1 MSYETLR
8 LVHIVCAH
16 LSIAGFVLRG
26 AWMLR
31 DSPLLATRW
40 ARTLPHINDTVLLAA
55 AIALAVWSQQV
66 PWAQAW
72 LAAKIGGLLAYIGLG
87 MLALKP
93 GRPKRVWMGSI
104 SRLGTTIRSSITSAG
119 SKPSRNL
126 LTQFHFQMGP

>member
-93 GRPKRVWMGSI
+93 GRPKRVRAGAWVAAVATFAWMLSVA
-104 SRLGTTIRSSITSAG
+104 RLRDPAG
-119 SKPSRNL
+119 FFARL
-126 LTQFHFQMGP
+126 

>member
-93 GRPKRVWMGSI
+93 GRPKRVRAGAWVAAVATFAWMLSVA
-104 SRLGTTIRSSITSAG
+104 RLRDPAG
-119 SKPSRNL
+119 FFAL
-126 LTQFHFQMGP
+126 L

>member
-55 AIALAVWSQQV
+55 AIALAVWSQQA

-93 GRPKRVWMGSI
+93 GRPKRFRAGAWVAAVATFAWMLSVA
-104 SRLGTTIRSSITSAG
+104 RLRDPAG
-119 SKPSRNL
+119 FFAL
-126 LTQFHFQMGP
+126 L

>member
-55 AIALAVWSQQV
+55 AIALAVWSQQA

-72 LAAKIGGLLAYIGLG
+72 LAAKIASARFYAEHVLPQASAWAETGAAGAAGLAACL
-87 MLALKP
+87 P
-93 GRPKRVWMGSI
+93 D
-104 SRLGTTIRSSITSAG
+104 TD
-119 SKPSRNL
+119 
-126 LTQFHFQMGP
+126 